1 MKYSKPR
8 IVPSGSALATIQGH
22 SKGMQFN
29 LDAAQVGPNK
39 GQYNATI
46 GAYEADE

>member
-1 MKYSKPR
+1 MNYSKPT
-8 IVPSGSALATIQGH
+8 IVPSGTALATIQGN
-22 SKGMQFN
+22 SKGMSFS

-39 GQYNATI
+39 GKYNATI